1 MKNEISREQS
11 NEPLLRIFNFT
22 YNHTFTHSHILMK
35 RLLVFSF
42 YFIVSIVATS
52 GIAQQRYDLNNFTGI
67 KSEGSIPA
75 DLRKPLGELYGEDK
89 QRVRDYNDGKL
100 ANRDRVLEASY
111 HINRLMSNGR
121 ILYGDPITR
130 MVERIADTLL
140 KDYSELRRELRFY
153 TVKSSSV
160 NAFATGQGMIFVTT
174 GLVAQVENESQLAYV
189 ISHEIV
195 HYYRKHN
202 MEVLT
207 RRIKT
212 SDDEAEQMADFLKYH
227 YRSREMENEADSLGL
242 RLFYIGSAYDKR
254 VTDGI
259 FDVLQYA
266 TLPFDEVPFDTT
278 YFNSSY
284 YRLPSHYF
292 LKEVAAISSRDDYP
306 DSLSTHPNIKKRRAR
321 TGDILSHYQGGSQ
334 YVVTTAEEF
343 ARLRGLAR
351 FECIRQNLIYAN
363 YTRAFYDCYVL
374 ERQYPNNAFLARSKA
389 QALYGI
395 AMYKT
400 YYNTNTIVGNYK
412 SREGEIQQL
421 YYLFRQLTAEEA
433 TLLAVREVWKTLQTH
448 PSDPQLEAMGRDLM
462 VALRDKHSL
471 SRTSFSATYETAAT
485 VQTEEGQGTSTA
497 NQKYARIRQKQ
508 QQNHIADQSRYAF
521 TDFMMQGG
529 NFRRWMDDCLDA
541 PAVRDTA
548 DWRAKAT
555 LLYAPQYIVVEN
567 TKESDVKY
575 RKSDRMEQ
583 ALVGK
588 VREAATAAGMPV
600 VDFSDP
606 AMRNHT
612 DAEFYNDFVA
622 INEWANEFWQ
632 SKGNV
637 PLSLSTQPLMNDLNQ
652 RYDADKLSLNM
663 VVNSEYDRFGSFYA
677 MALGALFP
685 PSFPIFA
692 YEYFANREIT
702 ITRNLLIDTR
712 KARIM
717 KDQAKQH
724 NYTDSKDLVTNDIY
738 STYHAAF
745 ASSTPGFLG
754 RRLAVTAQ
762 MGMDFPV
769 MNRLFERYPEQNV
782 DLRPGVQLEFV
793 TAPRQ
798 SLAVGV
804 DYNKTTFYVTNG
816 YVVGSTYRT
825 ESGHVYDTRVLS
837 AALSYRWYVSDM
849 FAPLGPYLGLG
860 AYVSK
865 IDLLPKAEQVLRN
878 RLGDTTYTR
887 YGIQVEAGRNYI
899 LANKVLL
906 NIGLRYSF
914 TIANPFH
921 YEDWDNIIPTEQ
933 DRIRHAEINALRQM
947 NANLWMAQLMIVNIG
962 LGFLPF

>member
-1 MKNEISREQS
+1 MKIQS
-11 NEPLLRIFNFT
+11 F
-22 YNHTFTHSHILMK
+22 
-35 RLLVFSF
+35 LVFSF
-42 YFIVSIVATS
+42 YLLVSAVTLP
-52 GIAQQRYDLNNFTGI
+52 GIAQQRYDLNDFAGI
-67 KSEGSIPA
+67 KSEGPIPA
-75 DLRKPLGELYGEDK
+75 DLRKGLGELYGEDK

-140 KDYSELRRELRFY
+140 KDYPELRGELRFY

-174 GLVAQVENESQLAYV
+174 GLLAQVENESQLAYV

-212 SDDEAEQMADFLKYH
+212 SDDEAEQMADFLRYH
-227 YRSREMENEADSLGL
+227 NRSREMENEADSLGL

-254 VTDGI
+254 VTDGV

-266 TLPFDEVPFDTT
+266 MLPFDEVPFDTT
-278 YFNSSY
+278 YFNTPY
-284 YRLPSHYF
+284 YHLPSHYF
-292 LKEVAAISSRDDYP
+292 LEEVAAIQSREDYP

-321 TGDILSHYQGGSQ
+321 TGDILSHYEGGRQ
-334 YVVTTAEEF
+334 YVVATPEEF
-343 ARLRGLAR
+343 AQLRTLAR
-351 FECIRQNLIYAN
+351 FECIRQNLIYAH

-374 ERQYPNNAFLARSKA
+374 ERQFPDNAFLARSKA

-400 YYNTNTIVGNYK
+400 YYNTNTIVGDYK
-412 SREGEIQQL
+412 RYEGEIQQL
-421 YYLFRQLTAEEA
+421 YYLFRKLTAEEA
-433 TLLAVREVWKTLQTH
+433 TLLAMREVWKTMQAH
-448 PSDPQLEAMGRDLM
+448 PGDPQLEAMGRDLM

-471 SRTSFSATYETAAT
+471 SRASFASTYDTATT
-485 VQTEEGQGTSTA
+485 VQTAGGQESSTA

-508 QQNHIADQSRYAF
+508 QQSHIGDQSRYAF
-521 TDFMMQGG
+521 TDFMSKNGD
-529 NFRRWMDDCLDA
+529 FRRFMDSSLDA
-541 PAVRDTA
+541 PVVADTS
-548 DWRAKAT
+548 DRRAQAT
-555 LLYAPQYIVVEN
+555 FLYAPQYIVIEN
-567 TKESDVKY
+567 NKESNVKY

-588 VREAATAAGMPV
+588 VREAAKAAGMPV

-606 AMRNHT
+606 TMRNHT

-637 PLSLSTQPLMNDLNQ
+637 PLTLSTQPMMNDLNQ

-663 VVNSEYDRFGSFYA
+663 VVNSEYNPLGSFYGVV
-677 MALGALFP
+677 LGALLV
-685 PSFPIFA
+685 PSFPFFV
-692 YEYFANREIT
+692 YEFFANRENVV
-702 ITRNLLIDTR
+702 TRNLLIDTR

-717 KDQAKQH
+717 KDQSKQ
-724 NYTDSKDLVTNDIY
+724 YTLTDSKGLVTNDIY

-754 RRLAVTAQ
+754 RRLAITAQ
-762 MGMDFPV
+762 MGMGFPIL
-769 MNRLFERYPEQNV
+769 NKIFERYPERNI
-782 DLRPGVQLEFV
+782 DLRPGVALEFV

-798 SLAVGV
+798 SLALGV
-804 DYNKTTFYVTNG
+804 DYNKTSFYVSNG
-816 YVVGSTYRT
+816 YTVSSAY
-825 ESGHVYDTRVLS
+825 SPQSAHLYDTRILS
-837 AALSYRWYVSDM
+837 AALSYRWYIGGTY
-849 FAPLGPYLGLG
+849 APLGPFLG
-860 AYVSK
+860 AGAYASRVGLTPQA
-865 IDLLPKAEQVLRN
+865 DNVLRN
-878 RLGDTTYTR
+878 WLADSTYYR
-887 YGIQVEAGRNYI
+887 FGLQVEAGRNYMI
-899 LANKVLL
+899 ANKVLL
-906 NIGLRYSF
+906 NIGVRYSF
-914 TIANPFH
+914 TIANPFR
-921 YEDWDNIIPTEQ
+921 YDYQGVIITPEE
-933 DRIRHAEINALRQM
+933 RIRYAETNPMRQM
-947 NANLWMAQLMIVNIG
+947 NADLWMAQLMIVNIG
-962 LGFLPF
+962 LGFMPF